1 MKRASSRYPNIRF
14 STSGGEPTPGLSRRR
29 TISWKYCDWQLEGG
43 NDVAKEDDFADPR
56 IPNRDVCVLRYL
68 VDRWAAERPE
78 KAHVVFADG
87 DEWTFAELQKRV
99 RAKAAGLRDLGIR
112 QGEHV
117 AVWLPN
123 GPDALLAFYAINYIG
138 AVFVPFN
145 TAYRGSL
152 LQHVIANSGARFLLV
167 HPDLLPRLSEID
179 LAKVEQLVVTTN
191 GDADC
196 AKLPVTRFDSL
207 SGDENDPLP
216 LDRPIE
222 PWDIQSIIYT
232 SGTTGPS
239 KGVLS
244 SYLHMFSNAGPESWP
259 MVGEDDRYMC
269 VAPIFHIGG
278 MGPPFVMLARG
289 ASVAM
294 IDNFST
300 DEFWSVA
307 KATQST
313 VVFLLGVMATF
324 LLKAEPGPGDRD
336 HTVNKAFMVP
346 LTGDAPAFTERFG
359 VDIYTIF
366 NMTEISSPIVSEA
379 NPIKIGTCGTVRDGV
394 EVRLVDTNDCE
405 VSIGEIGEMLVRT
418 DRPWAMNSGYNANP
432 EATAEAWRNG
442 WFHTGDAFRR
452 DEDGYFYFV
461 DRVKDAIRRRG
472 ENISSF
478 EVEADVCRHPAVRE
492 AAAIAVPSEYSED
505 EVMVVVAPVPGKSID
520 PQNLA
525 EFLFE
530 TMPYFMVPRYVRI
543 LEELPKTPSA
553 KVMKAE
559 LRSEGITDDTWDRE
573 AAGLR
578 VRRESFNS

>member
-1 MKRASSRYPNIRF
+1 MTRER
-14 STSGGEPTPGLSRRR
+14 
-29 TISWKYCDWQLEGG
+29 
-43 NDVAKEDDFADPR
+43 DFTDPR
-56 IPNRDVCVLRYL
+56 IPNRDECVLRYL
-68 VDRWAAERPE
+68 LDRWANERPDQP
-78 KAHVVFADG
+78 HVVFADG
-87 DEWTFAELQKRV
+87 AEWTFAELRDKV
-99 RAKAAGLRDLGIR
+99 RTKAAGLRAMGIE

-123 GPDALLAFYAINYIG
+123 GPDALIAFYAINYIG

-145 TAYRGSL
+145 TAYRGQL
-152 LQHVIANSGARFLLV
+152 LQHVIANSGARVLLV
-167 HPDLLPRLSEID
+167 HPDLVPRLSEID
-179 LAKVEQLVVTTN
+179 LGRVERLVVTT
-191 GDADC
+191 GIEV
-196 AKLPVTRFDSL
+196 PEGPRPIQRFDEL
-207 SGDENDPLP
+207 AGAADETLE
-216 LDRPIE
+216 LARPIE

-244 SYLHMFSNAGPESWP
+244 SYLHMFTNAGPESWP
-259 MVGEDDRYMC
+259 MVDENDRYMC

-300 DEFWSVA
+300 EDFWAVA

-324 LLKAEPGPGDRD
+324 LLKAEPRPDDRD
-336 HTVNKAFMVP
+336 HTVKKAFMVP

-379 NPIKIGTCGTVRDGV
+379 NPTKIGTCGRVRDGV
-394 EVRLVDTNDCE
+394 DVRLVDRNDCE
-405 VSIGEIGEMLVRT
+405 VPIGEIGEMLVRT

-478 EVEADVCRHPAVRE
+478 EVEADVCSHPAVRE
-492 AAAIAVPSEYSED
+492 AAAVAVPSEFSED
-505 EVMVVVAPVPGKSID
+505 EVMVIVAPVPGQKLEAR
-520 PQNLA
+520 QLA
-525 EFLFE
+525 EFLID
-530 TMPYFMVPRYVRI
+530 TMPYFMVPRYIRI
-543 LEELPKTPSA
+543 LDELPKTPSA
-553 KVMKAE
+553 KVMKAD
-559 LRSEGITDDTWDRE
+559 LRKEGVTPDTWDRE

-578 VRRESFNS
+578 VRREKFSA

>member
-1 MKRASSRYPNIRF
+1 MTRER
-14 STSGGEPTPGLSRRR
+14 
-29 TISWKYCDWQLEGG
+29 
-43 NDVAKEDDFADPR
+43 DFTDPR
-56 IPNRDVCVLRYL
+56 IPNRDECVLRYL
-68 VDRWAAERPE
+68 LDRWANERPDQP
-78 KAHVVFADG
+78 HVVFADG
-87 DEWTFAELQKRV
+87 AEWTFAELRDKV
-99 RAKAAGLRDLGIR
+99 RTKAAGLRAMGIE

-123 GPDALLAFYAINYIG
+123 GPDALIAFYAINYIG

-145 TAYRGSL
+145 TAYRGQL
-152 LQHVIANSGARFLLV
+152 LQHVIANSGARVLLV
-167 HPDLLPRLSEID
+167 HPDLVPRLSEID
-179 LAKVEQLVVTTN
+179 LGRVERLVVTT
-191 GDADC
+191 GIEVPEA
-196 AKLPVTRFDSL
+196 PRPIQRFDEL
-207 SGDENDPLP
+207 AGAADETLK
-216 LDRPIE
+216 LARPIE

-244 SYLHMFSNAGPESWP
+244 SYLHMFTNAGPESWP
-259 MVGEDDRYMC
+259 MVDENDRYMC

-300 DEFWSVA
+300 EDFWAVA

-324 LLKAEPGPGDRD
+324 LLKADPRPDDRD
-336 HTVNKAFMVP
+336 HTVKKAFMVP

-379 NPIKIGTCGTVRDGV
+379 NPKKIGTCGRVRDGV
-394 EVRLVDTNDCE
+394 DVRLVDRNDCE
-405 VSIGEIGEMLVRT
+405 VPIGEIGEMLVRT

-478 EVEADVCRHPAVRE
+478 EVEADVCSHPAVRE
-492 AAAIAVPSEYSED
+492 AAAVAVPSEFSED
-505 EVMVVVAPVPGKSID
+505 EVMVIVAPVPGQKLEAR
-520 PQNLA
+520 QLA
-525 EFLFE
+525 EFLID
-530 TMPYFMVPRYVRI
+530 TMPYFMVPRYIRI
-543 LEELPKTPSA
+543 LDELPKTPSA
-553 KVMKAE
+553 KVMKAD
-559 LRSEGITDDTWDRE
+559 LRKEGVTPDTWDRE

-578 VRRESFNS
+578 VRREKFSA

>member
-1 MKRASSRYPNIRF
+1 MTRER
-14 STSGGEPTPGLSRRR
+14 
-29 TISWKYCDWQLEGG
+29 
-43 NDVAKEDDFADPR
+43 DFTDPR
-56 IPNRDVCVLRYL
+56 IPNRDECVLRYL
-68 VDRWAAERPE
+68 LDRWANERPDQP
-78 KAHVVFADG
+78 HVVFADG
-87 DEWTFAELQKRV
+87 AEWTFAELRDKV
-99 RAKAAGLRDLGIR
+99 RTKAAGLRAMGIE

-123 GPDALLAFYAINYIG
+123 GPDALIAFYAINYIG

-145 TAYRGSL
+145 TAYRGQL
-152 LQHVIANSGARFLLV
+152 LQHVIANSGARVLLV
-167 HPDLLPRLSEID
+167 HPDLVPRLSEID
-179 LAKVEQLVVTTN
+179 LGRVERLVVTT
-191 GDADC
+191 GIEVPEA
-196 AKLPVTRFDSL
+196 PRPIQRFDEL
-207 SGDENDPLP
+207 AGAADQTLELA
-216 LDRPIE
+216 RPIE

-244 SYLHMFSNAGPESWP
+244 SYLHMFTNAGPESWP
-259 MVGEDDRYMC
+259 MVDENDRYMC

-300 DEFWSVA
+300 EDFWAVA

-324 LLKAEPGPGDRD
+324 LLKAEPRPDDRD
-336 HTVNKAFMVP
+336 HTVRKAFMVP

-379 NPIKIGTCGTVRDGV
+379 NPKKIGTCGRVRDGV
-394 EVRLVDTNDCE
+394 DVRLVDRNDCE
-405 VSIGEIGEMLVRT
+405 VPIGEIGEMLVRT

-478 EVEADVCRHPAVRE
+478 EVEADVCSHPAVRE
-492 AAAIAVPSEYSED
+492 AAAVAVPSEFSED
-505 EVMVVVAPVPGKSID
+505 EVMVIVAPVPGQKLEAR
-520 PQNLA
+520 QLA
-525 EFLFE
+525 EFLID
-530 TMPYFMVPRYVRI
+530 TMPYFMVPRYIRI
-543 LEELPKTPSA
+543 LDELPKTPSA
-553 KVMKAE
+553 KVMKAD
-559 LRSEGITDDTWDRE
+559 LRKEGVTSDTWDRE

-578 VRRESFNS
+578 VRREKFSA

>member
-1 MKRASSRYPNIRF
+1 MTRAR
-14 STSGGEPTPGLSRRR
+14 
-29 TISWKYCDWQLEGG
+29 
-43 NDVAKEDDFADPR
+43 DFTDPR
-56 IPNRDVCVLRYL
+56 IPNRDECVLRYL
-68 VDRWAAERPE
+68 LDRWANERPDQP
-78 KAHVVFADG
+78 HVVFADG
-87 DEWTFAELQKRV
+87 AEWTFAELRDKV
-99 RAKAAGLRDLGIR
+99 RTKAAGLRAMGIE

-123 GPDALLAFYAINYIG
+123 GPDALIAFYAINYIG

-145 TAYRGSL
+145 TAYRGQL
-152 LQHVIANSGARFLLV
+152 LQHVIANSGARVLLV
-167 HPDLLPRLSEID
+167 HPDLVPRLSEID
-179 LAKVEQLVVTTN
+179 LGRVERLVVTT
-191 GDADC
+191 GIEVPEA
-196 AKLPVTRFDSL
+196 PRPIQRFDEL
-207 SGDENDPLP
+207 AGAADETLE
-216 LDRPIE
+216 LARPIE

-244 SYLHMFSNAGPESWP
+244 SYLHMFTNAGPESWP
-259 MVGEDDRYMC
+259 MVDENDRYMC

-300 DEFWSVA
+300 EDFWAVA

-324 LLKAEPGPGDRD
+324 LLKADPRPDDRD
-336 HTVNKAFMVP
+336 HTVKKAFMVP

-379 NPIKIGTCGTVRDGV
+379 NPKKIGTCGRVRDGV
-394 EVRLVDTNDCE
+394 DVRLVDRNDCE
-405 VSIGEIGEMLVRT
+405 VAIGEIGEMLVRT

-478 EVEADVCRHPAVRE
+478 EVEADVCSHPAVRE
-492 AAAIAVPSEYSED
+492 AAAVAVPSEFSED
-505 EVMVVVAPVPGKSID
+505 EVMVIVAPVPGQKLEAR
-520 PQNLA
+520 QLA
-525 EFLFE
+525 EFLID
-530 TMPYFMVPRYVRI
+530 TMPYFMVPRYIRI
-543 LEELPKTPSA
+543 LDELPKTPSA
-553 KVMKAE
+553 KVMKAD
-559 LRSEGITDDTWDRE
+559 LRKEGVTPDTWDRE

-578 VRRESFNS
+578 VRREKFNA

>member
-1 MKRASSRYPNIRF
+1 MTHQR
-14 STSGGEPTPGLSRRR
+14 
-29 TISWKYCDWQLEGG
+29 
-43 NDVAKEDDFADPR
+43 DFTDPR
-56 IPNRDVCVLRYL
+56 IPNRDECVLRYL
-68 VDRWAAERPE
+68 LDKWAAERTD

-87 DEWTFAELQKRV
+87 EEWTFGELQEKV
-99 RAKAAGLRDLGIR
+99 RAKAAGLRELGVR

-123 GPDALLAFYAINYIG
+123 GRDALIAFYAINYIG

-145 TAYRGSL
+145 TAYRGNL

-167 HPDLLPRLSEID
+167 HPELLPRLEEID
-179 LAKVEQLVVTTN
+179 LAKVERLVVTTDN
-191 GDADC
+191 RPSSAPRPIT
-196 AKLPVTRFDSL
+196 AFDSL
-207 SGDENDPLP
+207 SGDPQDPLP

-259 MVGEDDRYMC
+259 MVGENDRYMC

-289 ASVAM
+289 GSVAM

-300 DEFWSVA
+300 DEFWAVA
-307 KATQST
+307 KATRST

-324 LLKAEPGPGDRD
+324 LLKAEPGPDDRD
-336 HTVNKAFMVP
+336 HTVRKAFMVP

-366 NMTEISSPIVSEA
+366 NMTEISSPVVSEA
-379 NPIKIGTCGTVRDGV
+379 NPTKIGTCGKARSGV
-394 EVRLVDTNDCE
+394 EVRLVDKNDCE
-405 VSIGEIGEMLVRT
+405 VPVGEIGEMLVRT

-505 EVMVVVAPVPGKSID
+505 EVMVVVAPVPGQTID
-520 PQNLA
+520 PRELA
-525 EFLFE
+525 EFLIDS
-530 TMPYFMVPRYVRI
+530 MPYFMVPRYIR
-543 LEELPKTPSA
+543 LLDELPKTPSA
-553 KVMKAE
+553 KVMKTE
-559 LRSEGITDDTWDRE
+559 LRAEGVTEDTWDRE

-578 VRRESFNS
+578 VRRESFGE

>member
-1 MKRASSRYPNIRF
+1 MADAM
-14 STSGGEPTPGLSRRR
+14 T
-29 TISWKYCDWQLEGG
+29 
-43 NDVAKEDDFADPR
+43 KERDFADPR
-56 IPNRDVCVLRYL
+56 IPNRDECVLRYL
-68 VDRWAAERPE
+68 LDRWATERTN
-78 KAHVVFADG
+78 KVHVVFADG
-87 DEWTFAELQKRV
+87 EEWTFGELQKMV
-99 RAKAAGLRDLGIR
+99 RAKAAGLRQLGIK

-123 GPDALLAFYAINYIG
+123 GRDALLAFYAINYIG

-167 HPDLLPRLSEID
+167 HPDLVPRLGEID
-179 LAKVEQLVVTTN
+179 LAKVERLVVTTQAQVT
-191 GDADC
+191 DAPR
-196 AKLPVTRFDSL
+196 PVTAFDSL
-207 SGDENDPLP
+207 IGDAHDPLP

-244 SYLHMFSNAGPESWP
+244 SYLHMFTNAGPESWP

-294 IDNFST
+294 VDNFST

-307 KATQST
+307 KKTQST
-313 VVFLLGVMATF
+313 MVFLLGVMATF
-324 LLKAEPGPGDRD
+324 LLKAQPSSADRD
-336 HTVNKAFMVP
+336 HTVKKAFMVP
-346 LTGDAPAFTERFG
+346 LTGDAAAFTERFG

-379 NPIKIGTCGTVRDGV
+379 NPVKIGTCGKVRPGV
-394 EVRLVDTNDCE
+394 EVRLVDKNDCE
-405 VSIGEIGEMLVRT
+405 VPIGEIGEMLVRT
-418 DRPWAMNSGYNANP
+418 DRPWGMNSGYNANP

-452 DEDGYFYFV
+452 DEDGYYYFV

-478 EVEADVCRHPAVRE
+478 EVEADVCRYPAVRE

-505 EVMVVVAPVPGKSID
+505 EVMVVVAPVPGQSID
-520 PQNLA
+520 PRSLA
-525 EFLFE
+525 EFLIE
-530 TMPYFMVPRYVRI
+530 AMPYFMVPRYIRI
-543 LEELPKTPSA
+543 LDELPKTPSA
-553 KVMKAE
+553 KVMKAD
-559 LRSEGITDDTWDRE
+559 LRVEGITSDTWDRE

-578 VRRESFNS
+578 VRRETFSA

>member
-1 MKRASSRYPNIRF
+1 MTRER
-14 STSGGEPTPGLSRRR
+14 
-29 TISWKYCDWQLEGG
+29 
-43 NDVAKEDDFADPR
+43 DFTDPR
-56 IPNRDVCVLRYL
+56 IPNRDECVLRYL
-68 VDRWAAERPE
+68 LDRWANERPDQP
-78 KAHVVFADG
+78 HVVFADG
-87 DEWTFAELQKRV
+87 AEWTFAELRDKV
-99 RAKAAGLRDLGIR
+99 RTKAAGLRAMGIE

-123 GPDALLAFYAINYIG
+123 GPDALIAFYAINYIG

-145 TAYRGSL
+145 TAYRGQL
-152 LQHVIANSGARFLLV
+152 LQHVMANSGARVLLV
-167 HPDLLPRLSEID
+167 HPDLVPRLSEID
-179 LAKVEQLVVTTN
+179 LGRVERLVVTTGN
-191 GDADC
+191 EVPEA
-196 AKLPVTRFDSL
+196 PRPIQRFDEL
-207 SGDENDPLP
+207 AGAADETLE
-216 LDRPIE
+216 LARPIE

-244 SYLHMFSNAGPESWP
+244 SYLHMFTNAGPESWP
-259 MVGEDDRYMC
+259 MVDENDRYMC

-300 DEFWSVA
+300 EDFWAVA

-324 LLKAEPGPGDRD
+324 LLKAEPRPDDRD
-336 HTVNKAFMVP
+336 HTVKKAFMVP

-379 NPIKIGTCGTVRDGV
+379 NPTKIGTCGRVRDGV
-394 EVRLVDTNDCE
+394 DVRLVDRNDCE
-405 VSIGEIGEMLVRT
+405 VPIGEIGEMLVRT

-478 EVEADVCRHPAVRE
+478 EVEADVCSHPAVRE
-492 AAAIAVPSEYSED
+492 AAAVAVPSEFSED
-505 EVMVVVAPVPGKSID
+505 EVMVIVAPVPGQKLEAR
-520 PQNLA
+520 QLA
-525 EFLFE
+525 EFLID
-530 TMPYFMVPRYVRI
+530 TMPYFMVPRYIRI
-543 LEELPKTPSA
+543 LDELPKTPSA
-553 KVMKAE
+553 KVMKAD
-559 LRSEGITDDTWDRE
+559 LRKEGVTSDTWDRE

-578 VRRESFNS
+578 VRREKFSA

>member
-1 MKRASSRYPNIRF
+1 MTRER
-14 STSGGEPTPGLSRRR
+14 
-29 TISWKYCDWQLEGG
+29 
-43 NDVAKEDDFADPR
+43 DFTDPR
-56 IPNRDVCVLRYL
+56 IPNRDECVLRYL
-68 VDRWAAERPE
+68 LDRWANERPDQP
-78 KAHVVFADG
+78 HVVFADG
-87 DEWTFAELQKRV
+87 AEWTFAELRDKV
-99 RAKAAGLRDLGIR
+99 RTKAAGLRAMGIE

-123 GPDALLAFYAINYIG
+123 GPDALIAFYAINYIG

-145 TAYRGSL
+145 TAYRGQL
-152 LQHVIANSGARFLLV
+152 LQHVIANSGARVLLV
-167 HPDLLPRLSEID
+167 HPDLVPRLHEID
-179 LAKVEQLVVTTN
+179 LGRVERLVVTT
-191 GDADC
+191 GIEVPEA
-196 AKLPVTRFDSL
+196 PRPIQRFDEL
-207 SGDENDPLP
+207 AGAADETLE
-216 LDRPIE
+216 LARPIE

-259 MVGEDDRYMC
+259 MVDENDRYMC

-300 DEFWSVA
+300 EDFWAVA

-324 LLKAEPGPGDRD
+324 LLKAEPRPDDRD
-336 HTVNKAFMVP
+336 HTVKKAFMVP

-379 NPIKIGTCGTVRDGV
+379 NPTKIGTCGRVRDGV
-394 EVRLVDTNDCE
+394 NVRLVDRNDCE
-405 VSIGEIGEMLVRT
+405 VPIGEIGEMLVRT

-478 EVEADVCRHPAVRE
+478 EVEADVCSHPAVRE
-492 AAAIAVPSEYSED
+492 AAAVAVPSEFSED
-505 EVMVVVAPVPGKSID
+505 EVMVIVAPVPGQKLEAR
-520 PQNLA
+520 QLA
-525 EFLFE
+525 EFLID
-530 TMPYFMVPRYVRI
+530 TMPYFMVPRYIRI
-543 LEELPKTPSA
+543 LDELPKTPSA
-553 KVMKAE
+553 KVMKTD
-559 LRSEGITDDTWDRE
+559 LRKEGVTPDTWDRE

-578 VRRESFNS
+578 VRREKFSA

>member
-1 MKRASSRYPNIRF
+1 MTRER
-14 STSGGEPTPGLSRRR
+14 
-29 TISWKYCDWQLEGG
+29 
-43 NDVAKEDDFADPR
+43 DFTDPR
-56 IPNRDVCVLRYL
+56 IPNRDECVLRYL
-68 VDRWAAERPE
+68 LDRWANERPDQP
-78 KAHVVFADG
+78 HVVFADG
-87 DEWTFAELQKRV
+87 AEWTFAELRDKV
-99 RAKAAGLRDLGIR
+99 RTKAAGLRAMGIE

-123 GPDALLAFYAINYIG
+123 GPDALIAFYAINYIG

-145 TAYRGSL
+145 TAYRGQL
-152 LQHVIANSGARFLLV
+152 LQHVIANSGARVLLV
-167 HPDLLPRLSEID
+167 HPDLVPRLSEID
-179 LAKVEQLVVTTN
+179 LGRVERLVVTT
-191 GDADC
+191 GIEVPEA
-196 AKLPVTRFDSL
+196 PRPIQRFDGL
-207 SGDENDPLP
+207 AGAADETLE
-216 LDRPIE
+216 LARPIE

-244 SYLHMFSNAGPESWP
+244 SYLHMFTNAGPESWP
-259 MVGEDDRYMC
+259 MVDENDRYMC

-300 DEFWSVA
+300 EDFWAVA

-324 LLKAEPGPGDRD
+324 LLKAEPRPDDRD
-336 HTVNKAFMVP
+336 HTVKKAFMVP

-379 NPIKIGTCGTVRDGV
+379 NPTKIGTCGRVRDGV
-394 EVRLVDTNDCE
+394 DVRLVDRNDCE
-405 VSIGEIGEMLVRT
+405 VPIGEIGEMLVRT

-478 EVEADVCRHPAVRE
+478 EVEADVCSHPAVRE
-492 AAAIAVPSEYSED
+492 AAAVAVPSEFSED
-505 EVMVVVAPVPGKSID
+505 EVMVIVAPVPGQKLEAR
-520 PQNLA
+520 QLA
-525 EFLFE
+525 EFLID
-530 TMPYFMVPRYVRI
+530 TMPYFMVPRYIRI
-543 LEELPKTPSA
+543 LDELPKTPSA
-553 KVMKAE
+553 KVMKAD
-559 LRSEGITDDTWDRE
+559 LRKEGVTSDTWDRE

-578 VRRESFNS
+578 VRREKFSA

>member
-1 MKRASSRYPNIRF
+1 MTRER
-14 STSGGEPTPGLSRRR
+14 
-29 TISWKYCDWQLEGG
+29 
-43 NDVAKEDDFADPR
+43 DFTDPR
-56 IPNRDVCVLRYL
+56 IPNRDECVLRYL
-68 VDRWAAERPE
+68 LDRWANERPDQP
-78 KAHVVFADG
+78 HVVFADG
-87 DEWTFAELQKRV
+87 AEWTFAELRDKV
-99 RAKAAGLRDLGIR
+99 RTKAAGLRAMGIE

-123 GPDALLAFYAINYIG
+123 GPDALIAFYAINYIG

-145 TAYRGSL
+145 TAYRGQL
-152 LQHVIANSGARFLLV
+152 LQHVIANSGARVLLV
-167 HPDLLPRLSEID
+167 HPDLVPRLSEID
-179 LAKVEQLVVTTN
+179 LGRVERLVVTT
-191 GDADC
+191 GIEVPEA
-196 AKLPVTRFDSL
+196 PRPIQRFDEL
-207 SGDENDPLP
+207 AGAADETLE
-216 LDRPIE
+216 LARPIE

-259 MVGEDDRYMC
+259 MVDENDRYMC

-300 DEFWSVA
+300 EDFWAVA

-324 LLKAEPGPGDRD
+324 LLKAEPRPDDRD
-336 HTVNKAFMVP
+336 HTVKKAFMVP

-379 NPIKIGTCGTVRDGV
+379 NPTKIGTCGRVRDGV
-394 EVRLVDTNDCE
+394 DVRLVDRNDCE
-405 VSIGEIGEMLVRT
+405 VPIGEIGEMLVRT

-478 EVEADVCRHPAVRE
+478 EVEADVCSHPAVRE
-492 AAAIAVPSEYSED
+492 AAAVAVPSEFSED
-505 EVMVVVAPVPGKSID
+505 EVMVIVAPVPGQKLEAR
-520 PQNLA
+520 QLA
-525 EFLFE
+525 EFLID
-530 TMPYFMVPRYVRI
+530 TMPYFMVPRYIRI
-543 LEELPKTPSA
+543 LDELPKTPSA
-553 KVMKAE
+553 KVMKAD
-559 LRSEGITDDTWDRE
+559 LRKEGVTSDTWDRE

-578 VRRESFNS
+578 VRREKFSA

>member
-1 MKRASSRYPNIRF
+1 MTRER
-14 STSGGEPTPGLSRRR
+14 
-29 TISWKYCDWQLEGG
+29 
-43 NDVAKEDDFADPR
+43 DFTDPR
-56 IPNRDVCVLRYL
+56 IPNRDECVLRYL
-68 VDRWAAERPE
+68 LDRWANERPDQP
-78 KAHVVFADG
+78 HVVFADG
-87 DEWTFAELQKRV
+87 AEWTFAELRDKV
-99 RAKAAGLRDLGIR
+99 RTKAAGLRAMGIE

-123 GPDALLAFYAINYIG
+123 GPDALIAFYAINYIG

-145 TAYRGSL
+145 TAYRGQL
-152 LQHVIANSGARFLLV
+152 LQHVIANSGARVLLV
-167 HPDLLPRLSEID
+167 HPDLVPRLSEID
-179 LAKVEQLVVTTN
+179 LGRVERLVVTT
-191 GDADC
+191 GIEVPEA
-196 AKLPVTRFDSL
+196 PRPIQRFDEL
-207 SGDENDPLP
+207 AGAADETLE
-216 LDRPIE
+216 LARPIE

-244 SYLHMFSNAGPESWP
+244 SYLHMFTNAGPESWP
-259 MVGEDDRYMC
+259 MVDENDRYMC

-300 DEFWSVA
+300 EDFWAVA

-324 LLKAEPGPGDRD
+324 LLKAEPRPDDRD
-336 HTVNKAFMVP
+336 HTVKKAFMVP

-379 NPIKIGTCGTVRDGV
+379 NPKKIGTCGRVRDGV
-394 EVRLVDTNDCE
+394 DVRLVDRNDCE
-405 VSIGEIGEMLVRT
+405 VPIGEIGEMLVRT

-432 EATAEAWRNG
+432 EATAEACRNG

-478 EVEADVCRHPAVRE
+478 EVEADVCSHPAVRE
-492 AAAIAVPSEYSED
+492 AAAVAVPSEFSED
-505 EVMVVVAPVPGKSID
+505 EVMVIVAPVPGQKLEAR
-520 PQNLA
+520 QLA
-525 EFLFE
+525 EFLID
-530 TMPYFMVPRYVRI
+530 TMPYFMVPRYIRI
-543 LEELPKTPSA
+543 LDELPKTPSA
-553 KVMKAE
+553 KVMKAD
-559 LRSEGITDDTWDRE
+559 LRKEGVTPDTWDRE

-578 VRRESFNS
+578 VRREKFSA

>member
-1 MKRASSRYPNIRF
+1 MTRER
-14 STSGGEPTPGLSRRR
+14 
-29 TISWKYCDWQLEGG
+29 
-43 NDVAKEDDFADPR
+43 DFTDPR
-56 IPNRDVCVLRYL
+56 IPNRDECVLRYL
-68 VDRWAAERPE
+68 LDRWANERPDQP
-78 KAHVVFADG
+78 HVVFADG
-87 DEWTFAELQKRV
+87 AEWTFAELRDKV
-99 RAKAAGLRDLGIR
+99 RTKAAGLRAMGIE

-123 GPDALLAFYAINYIG
+123 GPDALIAFYAINYIG

-145 TAYRGSL
+145 TAYRGQL
-152 LQHVIANSGARFLLV
+152 LQHVIANSGARVLLV
-167 HPDLLPRLSEID
+167 HPDLVSRLSEID
-179 LAKVEQLVVTTN
+179 LGRVERLVVTT
-191 GDADC
+191 GIEVPEA
-196 AKLPVTRFDSL
+196 PQPIQRFDEL
-207 SGDENDPLP
+207 AGAADETLE
-216 LDRPIE
+216 LARPIE

-259 MVGEDDRYMC
+259 MVDENDRYMC

-300 DEFWSVA
+300 EDFWAVA

-324 LLKAEPGPGDRD
+324 LLKAEPRPDDRD
-336 HTVNKAFMVP
+336 HTVKKAFMVP

-379 NPIKIGTCGTVRDGV
+379 NPTKIGTCGRVRDGV
-394 EVRLVDTNDCE
+394 DVRLVDRNDCE
-405 VSIGEIGEMLVRT
+405 VPIGEIGEMLVRT

-478 EVEADVCRHPAVRE
+478 EVEADVCSHPAVRE
-492 AAAIAVPSEYSED
+492 AAAVAVPSEFSED
-505 EVMVVVAPVPGKSID
+505 EVMVIVAPVPGQKLEAR
-520 PQNLA
+520 QLA
-525 EFLFE
+525 EFLID
-530 TMPYFMVPRYVRI
+530 TMPYFMVPRYIRI
-543 LEELPKTPSA
+543 LDELPKTPSA
-553 KVMKAE
+553 KVMKAD
-559 LRSEGITDDTWDRE
+559 LRKEGVTPDTWDRE

-578 VRRESFNS
+578 VRREKFSA

>member
-1 MKRASSRYPNIRF
+1 MTRER
-14 STSGGEPTPGLSRRR
+14 
-29 TISWKYCDWQLEGG
+29 
-43 NDVAKEDDFADPR
+43 DFTDPR
-56 IPNRDVCVLRYL
+56 IPNRDECVLRYL
-68 VDRWAAERPE
+68 LDRWANERPDQP
-78 KAHVVFADG
+78 HVVFADG
-87 DEWTFAELQKRV
+87 AEWTFAELRDKV
-99 RAKAAGLRDLGIR
+99 RTKAAGLRAMGIE

-123 GPDALLAFYAINYIG
+123 GPDALIAFYAINYIG

-145 TAYRGSL
+145 TAYRGQL
-152 LQHVIANSGARFLLV
+152 LQHVIANSGARVLLV
-167 HPDLLPRLSEID
+167 HPDLVPRLHEID
-179 LAKVEQLVVTTN
+179 LGRVERLVVTTGN
-191 GDADC
+191 EVPEA
-196 AKLPVTRFDSL
+196 PRPIQRFDEL
-207 SGDENDPLP
+207 AGAADETLE
-216 LDRPIE
+216 LARPIE

-259 MVGEDDRYMC
+259 MVDENDRYMC

-300 DEFWSVA
+300 EDFWAVA

-324 LLKAEPGPGDRD
+324 LLKAEPRPDDRD
-336 HTVNKAFMVP
+336 HTVKKAFMVP

-379 NPIKIGTCGTVRDGV
+379 NPTKIGTCGRVRDGV
-394 EVRLVDTNDCE
+394 DVRLVDRNDCE
-405 VSIGEIGEMLVRT
+405 VPIGEIGEMLVRT

-478 EVEADVCRHPAVRE
+478 EVEADVCSHPAVRE
-492 AAAIAVPSEYSED
+492 AAAVAVPSEFSED
-505 EVMVVVAPVPGKSID
+505 EVMVIVAPVPGQKLEAR
-520 PQNLA
+520 QLA
-525 EFLFE
+525 EFLID
-530 TMPYFMVPRYVRI
+530 TMPYFMVPRYIRI
-543 LEELPKTPSA
+543 LDELPKTPSA
-553 KVMKAE
+553 KVMKAD
-559 LRSEGITDDTWDRE
+559 LRKEGVTSDTWDRE

-578 VRRESFNS
+578 VRREKFSA

>member
-1 MKRASSRYPNIRF
+1 MTRER
-14 STSGGEPTPGLSRRR
+14 
-29 TISWKYCDWQLEGG
+29 
-43 NDVAKEDDFADPR
+43 DFTDPR
-56 IPNRDVCVLRYL
+56 IPNRDECVLRYL
-68 VDRWAAERPE
+68 LDRWANERPDQP
-78 KAHVVFADG
+78 HVVFADG
-87 DEWTFAELQKRV
+87 AEWTFAELRDKV
-99 RAKAAGLRDLGIR
+99 RTKAAGLRAMGIE

-123 GPDALLAFYAINYIG
+123 GPDALIAFYAINYIG

-145 TAYRGSL
+145 TAYRGQL
-152 LQHVIANSGARFLLV
+152 LQHVIANSGARVLLV
-167 HPDLLPRLSEID
+167 HPDLVPRLSEID
-179 LAKVEQLVVTTN
+179 LGRVERLVVTT
-191 GDADC
+191 GIEVPEA
-196 AKLPVTRFDSL
+196 PRPIQRFDEL
-207 SGDENDPLP
+207 AGAADETLE
-216 LDRPIE
+216 LARPIE

-244 SYLHMFSNAGPESWP
+244 SYLHMFTNAGPESWP
-259 MVGEDDRYMC
+259 MVNENDRYMC

-300 DEFWSVA
+300 EDFWAVA

-324 LLKAEPGPGDRD
+324 LLKAEPRPDDRD
-336 HTVNKAFMVP
+336 HTVKKAFMVP

-379 NPIKIGTCGTVRDGV
+379 NPTKIGTCGRVRDGV
-394 EVRLVDTNDCE
+394 DVRLVDRNDCE
-405 VSIGEIGEMLVRT
+405 VPIGEIGEMLVRT

-478 EVEADVCRHPAVRE
+478 EVEADVCSHPAVRE
-492 AAAIAVPSEYSED
+492 AAAVAVPSEFSED
-505 EVMVVVAPVPGKSID
+505 EVMVIVAPVPGQKLEAR
-520 PQNLA
+520 QLA
-525 EFLFE
+525 EFLID
-530 TMPYFMVPRYVRI
+530 TMPYFMVPRYIRI
-543 LEELPKTPSA
+543 LDELPKTPSA
-553 KVMKAE
+553 KVMKAD
-559 LRSEGITDDTWDRE
+559 LRKEGVTPDTWDRE

-578 VRRESFNS
+578 VRREKFSA

>member
-1 MKRASSRYPNIRF
+1 MTRER
-14 STSGGEPTPGLSRRR
+14 
-29 TISWKYCDWQLEGG
+29 
-43 NDVAKEDDFADPR
+43 DFTDPR
-56 IPNRDVCVLRYL
+56 IPDRDECVLRYL
-68 VDRWAAERPE
+68 LDRWANERPDQP
-78 KAHVVFADG
+78 HVVFADG
-87 DEWTFAELQKRV
+87 AEWTFAELRDKV
-99 RAKAAGLRDLGIR
+99 RTKAAGLRAMGIE

-123 GPDALLAFYAINYIG
+123 GPDALIAFYAINYIG

-145 TAYRGSL
+145 TAYRGQL
-152 LQHVIANSGARFLLV
+152 LQHVIANSGARVLLV
-167 HPDLLPRLSEID
+167 HPDLVPRLHEID
-179 LAKVEQLVVTTN
+179 LGRVERLVVTT
-191 GDADC
+191 GIEVPEA
-196 AKLPVTRFDSL
+196 PRPIQRFDEL
-207 SGDENDPLP
+207 AGAADETLE
-216 LDRPIE
+216 LARPIE

-244 SYLHMFSNAGPESWP
+244 SYLHMFTNAGPESWP
-259 MVGEDDRYMC
+259 MVDENDRYMC

-300 DEFWSVA
+300 EDFWAVA

-324 LLKAEPGPGDRD
+324 LLKAEPRPDDRD
-336 HTVNKAFMVP
+336 HTVKKAFMVP

-379 NPIKIGTCGTVRDGV
+379 NPTKIGTCGRVRDGV
-394 EVRLVDTNDCE
+394 DVRLVDRNDCE
-405 VSIGEIGEMLVRT
+405 VPIGEIGEMLVRT

-478 EVEADVCRHPAVRE
+478 EVEADVCSHPAVRE
-492 AAAIAVPSEYSED
+492 AAAVAVPSEFSED
-505 EVMVVVAPVPGKSID
+505 EVMVIVAPVPGQKLEAR
-520 PQNLA
+520 QLA
-525 EFLFE
+525 EFLID
-530 TMPYFMVPRYVRI
+530 TMPYFMVPRYIRI
-543 LEELPKTPSA
+543 LDELPKTPSA
-553 KVMKAE
+553 KVMKAD
-559 LRSEGITDDTWDRE
+559 LRKEGVTSDTWDRE

-578 VRRESFNS
+578 VRREKFSA

>member
-1 MKRASSRYPNIRF
+1 MTRER
-14 STSGGEPTPGLSRRR
+14 
-29 TISWKYCDWQLEGG
+29 
-43 NDVAKEDDFADPR
+43 DFTDPH
-56 IPNRDVCVLRYL
+56 IPNRDECVLRYL
-68 VDRWAAERPE
+68 LDRWANERPDQP
-78 KAHVVFADG
+78 HVVFADG
-87 DEWTFAELQKRV
+87 AEWTFAELRDKV
-99 RAKAAGLRDLGIR
+99 RTKAAGLRAMGIE

-123 GPDALLAFYAINYIG
+123 GPDALIAFYAINYIG

-145 TAYRGSL
+145 TAYRGQL
-152 LQHVIANSGARFLLV
+152 LQHVIANSGARVLLV
-167 HPDLLPRLSEID
+167 HPDLVPRLHEID
-179 LAKVEQLVVTTN
+179 LGRVERLVVTT
-191 GDADC
+191 GIEV
-196 AKLPVTRFDSL
+196 PEPPRPIQRFDEL
-207 SGDENDPLP
+207 AGAADETLE
-216 LDRPIE
+216 LARPIE

-259 MVGEDDRYMC
+259 MVDENDRYMC

-300 DEFWSVA
+300 EDFWAVA

-324 LLKAEPGPGDRD
+324 LLKAEPRADDRD
-336 HTVNKAFMVP
+336 HTVKKAFMVP

-379 NPIKIGTCGTVRDGV
+379 NPTKIGTCGRVRDGV
-394 EVRLVDTNDCE
+394 DVRLVDRNDCE
-405 VSIGEIGEMLVRT
+405 VPIGEIGEMLVRT

-478 EVEADVCRHPAVRE
+478 EVEADVCSHPAVRE
-492 AAAIAVPSEYSED
+492 AAAVAVPSEFSED
-505 EVMVVVAPVPGKSID
+505 EVMVIVAPVPGQKLEAR
-520 PQNLA
+520 QLA
-525 EFLFE
+525 EFLID
-530 TMPYFMVPRYVRI
+530 TMPYFMVPRYIRI
-543 LEELPKTPSA
+543 LDELPKTPSA
-553 KVMKAE
+553 KVMKAD
-559 LRSEGITDDTWDRE
+559 LRKEGVTPDTWDRE

-578 VRRESFNS
+578 VRREKFSA

>member
-1 MKRASSRYPNIRF
+1 MPNAARAR
-14 STSGGEPTPGLSRRR
+14 
-29 TISWKYCDWQLEGG
+29 
-43 NDVAKEDDFADPR
+43 DFKDPR
-56 IPNRDVCVLRYL
+56 IPNRDECVLRYL
-68 VDRWAAERPE
+68 LDRWAAERPS
-78 KAHVVFADG
+78 KAHIVFADG
-87 DEWTFAELQKRV
+87 TEWSFQGVHTRV
-99 RAKAAGLRDLGIR
+99 RAKAAGLRQLGVK
-112 QGEHV
+112 QGERV

-123 GPDALLAFYAINYIG
+123 GPDALIAFYAINYIG

-145 TAYRGSL
+145 TAYRGAL
-152 LQHVIANSGARFLLV
+152 LEHVLANSSARILLV
-167 HPDLLPRLSEID
+167 HPDLVARLNGVG
-179 LAKVEQLVVTTN
+179 LARLEQLVITTSN
-191 GDADC
+191 PVENAP
-196 AKLPVTRFDSL
+196 LPSVRFDDVD
-207 SGDENDPLP
+207 GDSSSDLALEHA
-216 LDRPIE
+216 IE

-289 ASVAM
+289 ASVAL

-307 KATQST
+307 KRTGAT

-324 LLKAEPGPGDRD
+324 LLKAQPSPQDRD
-336 HTVNKAFMVP
+336 HCVKKAFMVP
-346 LTGDAPAFTERFG
+346 LTGDAAAFNERFG
-359 VDIYTIF
+359 IDIYTIF
-366 NMTEISSPIVSEA
+366 NMTEVSSPVVSEA
-379 NPIKIGTCGTVRDGV
+379 NPVKIGTCGKVRPGV
-394 EVRLVDTNDCE
+394 DVRLVDGNDCE
-405 VSIGEIGEMLVRT
+405 VAVGEIGEMLVRT

-432 EATAEAWRNG
+432 EATAAAWRNG

-452 DEDGYFYFV
+452 DDEGYYYFV

-478 EVEADVCRHPAVRE
+478 EVEAEVCRHPDVRE

-505 EVMVVVAPVPGKSID
+505 EVMVVVAPVPGRSID
-520 PQNLA
+520 CRALA
-525 EFLFE
+525 EFLIE
-530 TMPYFMVPRYVRI
+530 TMPYFMVPRYFRV
-543 LEELPKTPSA
+543 LDELPKTPSA
-553 KVMKAE
+553 KVLKTD
-559 LRSEGITDDTWDRE
+559 LRSEGVTSDTWDRE

-578 VRRESFNS
+578 VRREAFSP

>member
-1 MKRASSRYPNIRF
+1 MTRER
-14 STSGGEPTPGLSRRR
+14 
-29 TISWKYCDWQLEGG
+29 
-43 NDVAKEDDFADPR
+43 DFTDPR
-56 IPNRDVCVLRYL
+56 IPNRDECVLRYL
-68 VDRWAAERPE
+68 LDRWANERPDQP
-78 KAHVVFADG
+78 HVVFADG
-87 DEWTFAELQKRV
+87 AEWTFAELRDKV
-99 RAKAAGLRDLGIR
+99 RTKAAGLRAMGIE

-123 GPDALLAFYAINYIG
+123 GPDALIAFYAINYIG

-145 TAYRGSL
+145 TAYRGQL
-152 LQHVIANSGARFLLV
+152 LQHVIANSGARVLLV
-167 HPDLLPRLSEID
+167 HPDLVPRLHEID
-179 LAKVEQLVVTTN
+179 LGRVERLVVTT
-191 GDADC
+191 GIEVPEA
-196 AKLPVTRFDSL
+196 PRPIQRFDEL
-207 SGDENDPLP
+207 AGAADETLE
-216 LDRPIE
+216 LARPIE

-244 SYLHMFSNAGPESWP
+244 SYLHMFTNAGPESWP
-259 MVGEDDRYMC
+259 MVDENDRYMC

-300 DEFWSVA
+300 EDFWAVA

-324 LLKAEPGPGDRD
+324 LLKAEPRPDDRD
-336 HTVNKAFMVP
+336 HTVKKAFMVP

-379 NPIKIGTCGTVRDGV
+379 NPTKIGTCGRVRDGV
-394 EVRLVDTNDCE
+394 DVRLVDRNDCE
-405 VSIGEIGEMLVRT
+405 VPIGEIGEMLVRT

-478 EVEADVCRHPAVRE
+478 EVEADVCSHPAVRE
-492 AAAIAVPSEYSED
+492 AAAVAVPSEFSED
-505 EVMVVVAPVPGKSID
+505 EVMVIVAPVPGQKLEAR
-520 PQNLA
+520 QLA
-525 EFLFE
+525 EFLID
-530 TMPYFMVPRYVRI
+530 TMPYFMVPRYIRI
-543 LEELPKTPSA
+543 LDELPKTPSA
-553 KVMKAE
+553 KVMKAD
-559 LRSEGITDDTWDRE
+559 LRKEGVTSDTWDRE

-578 VRRESFNS
+578 VRREKFSA